1 MIVYICGLPQ
11 ELESLKIYPV
21 EILAGLLYMGDEKQS
36 MDFTLIKDLKIGAI
50 VSISESDTLK

>member
-1 MIVYICGLPQ
+1 M
-11 ELESLKIYPV
+11 ESLKIYPV

-50 VSISESDTLK
+50 VSISESDTLE